1 MKVLTIFATMLLAA
15 STVFGAGPNDILG
28 LWKTEKGDVHLEFFG
43 CGETICGKIVWLD
56 EPKYVNEIDG
66 PVGIA
71 KFDRKNPDP
80 TLMNR
85 LILGLQVMKGVT
97 YLGKNKWGGG
107 VCYDPQSGN
116 TYKCKMKLVSPDRLE
131 MRGYIGISLFGRN
144 YVLTR

>member
-1 MKVLTIFATMLLAA
+1 
-15 STVFGAGPNDILG
+15 

-43 CGETICGKIVWLD
+43 CGEKICGKIVWLY
-56 EPKYVNEIDG
+56 EPKYVNEIDE

-116 TYKCKMKLVSPDRLE
+116 MITAPE
-131 MRGYIGISLFGRN
+131 LFNDNIIYDCESAPGFN
-144 YVLTR
+144 

>member
-15 STVFGAGPNDILG
+15 STVFGAGSNDILG

-144 YVLTR
+144 YVLIR